1 MSDAPL
7 TIASP
12 EPVLS
17 VHESGSGRSWVWR
30 DERLASGDGRIAMAI
45 AQRAAIPELLARILH
60 SRDVDAARIP
70 AFLDP
75 RLRDWLP
82 DPSCLQGMND
92 AAARLAE
99 AVRSGETVGV
109 FGDYDVDGACGTTIL
124 TETLRE
130 LGCPV
135 FFHIPDRQKEGYGPN
150 GPALEALREKG
161 ATLLVC
167 VDCGTAAVDLLSGLA
182 VGGDIIVL
190 DHHKPDGAIL
200 PACLVVNPNR
210 LDCDSGLGHLCATS
224 VAFLTLVATC
234 RALRVA
240 GWFDTHEE
248 PALLRKLDLVAL
260 ATICDVMPLRD
271 LNRAFV
277 AQGLRVMGRGERLGL
292 ATLASVAGVK
302 ETASAMACGFAIG
315 PRINAGGRIAQ
326 AELGVKLLL
335 SDDAFEARALAE
347 KLDEINRQ
355 RQTVEA
361 DILTEAYHQAETQLD
376 SGHAVLFLHG
386 EDWHPGVVGIV
397 ASRVRERC
405 NRPVLVGALQ
415 DGKIKG
421 SARSVPGM
429 DIGAAV
435 ISACQSGLLLTGGG
449 HAMAAGFS
457 LDADKARAFH
467 AFLDD
472 ALSGARLRPRYDAL
486 CIDGILTLRGA
497 TTEIAAQLARLGPF
511 GTGHEEPV
519 IALSRVRAVKT
530 ERIGRD
536 GNTLRVILQGED
548 GGRLRGL
555 VFRAADKAFAA
566 LLEDRTMPVLHV
578 AGQLRCEQWQGQD
591 MLSFFILDAATI

>member
-1 MSDAPL
+1 MSDAP
-7 TIASP
+7 TIIASP

-17 VHESGSGRSWVWR
+17 VHESGSQRSWVWR
-30 DERLASGDGRIAMAI
+30 DDRLASGDGRIALAI

-60 SRDVDAARIP
+60 SRGVDAARIP

-75 RLRDWLP
+75 KLRDWLP
-82 DPSCLQGMND
+82 DPSCLTGMND
-92 AAARLAE
+92 AALRLAN
-99 AVRSGETVGV
+99 AVKTGETIGV
-109 FGDYDVDGACGTTIL
+109 FGDYDVDGACGTTLL

-150 GPALEALREKG
+150 GPALEGLRSKG
-161 ATLLVC
+161 ASLLIC
-167 VDCGTAAVDLLSGLA
+167 VDCGTASVDLLTSLKED
-182 VGGDIIVL
+182 GDIIVL

-200 PACLVVNPNR
+200 PDCLVVNPNR
-210 LDCDSGLGHLCATS
+210 LDCESGLGHLCATS
-224 VAFLTLVATC
+224 VAFLALIATC
-234 RALRVA
+234 RTLRA
-240 GWFDTHEE
+240 SGWFDAHEE

-292 ATLASVAGVK
+292 STLASVAGVK

-335 SDDAFEARALAE
+335 SDDAFEARALTE

-361 DILTEAYHQAETQLD
+361 DILNDAYAQAEAQLEA
-376 SGHAVLFLHG
+376 GHAALFLHG

-397 ASRVRERC
+397 ASRIRERC
-405 NRPVLVGALQ
+405 NRPVLVGALR
-415 DGKIKG
+415 DGRIKG
-421 SARSVPGM
+421 SARSVPGI
-429 DIGAAV
+429 DLGAAV
-435 ISACQSGLLLTGGG
+435 INACQSGLLLTGGG

-457 LDADKARAFH
+457 LDAARAAEFH
-467 AFLDD
+467 QFLDE
-472 ALSGARLRPRYDAL
+472 ALAQARLRPRHDSL
-486 CIDGILTLRGA
+486 CIDGVLTLRGA

-511 GTGHEEPV
+511 GAGHEEPV
-519 IALSRVRAVKT
+519 IAISRVRAVKT

-566 LLEDRTMPVLHV
+566 LLEDRAMPVLHV
-578 AGQLRCEQWQGQD
+578 AGQLRCEQWNGQD

>member
-1 MSDAPL
+1 MSDAPTL
-7 TIASP
+7 IIPP

-17 VHESGSGRSWVWR
+17 VHSSGSGRSWIWR
-30 DERLASGDGRIAMAI
+30 DERLATGDGRLALAM
-45 AQRAAIPELLARILH
+45 AQRAAIPEIVARILH
-60 SRDVDAARIP
+60 SRDVEVSRVAS
-70 AFLDP
+70 FLDP

-82 DPSCLQGMND
+82 DPSCIRSMD
-92 AAARLAE
+92 EASMRLAN
-99 AVRSGETVGV
+99 AVRSNETIGI

-130 LGCPV
+130 LGCTV
-135 FFHIPDRQKEGYGPN
+135 HFHIPDRQKEGYGPN
-150 GPALEALREKG
+150 GPALEALRHQG
-161 ATLLVC
+161 ATLLIC
-167 VDCGTAAVDLLSGLA
+167 VDCGTAATSLLDQLRKD
-182 VGGDIIVL
+182 GDIIVL
-190 DHHKPDGAIL
+190 DHHKPEGATLSGCI
-200 PACLVVNPNR
+200 VVNPNR
-210 LDCDSGLGHLCATS
+210 LDCTSGLGHLCATS
-224 VAFLTLVATC
+224 VAFLALIATC
-234 RALRVA
+234 RTLRLA
-240 GWFDTHEE
+240 GWFETHEE

-302 ETASAMACGFAIG
+302 ETTSAMACGFGIG

-361 DILTEAYHQAETQLD
+361 DILTEAYQQAEAQLEA
-376 SGHAVLFLHG
+376 GHAALFLHG

-397 ASRVRERC
+397 ASRVRERS
-405 NRPVLVGALQ
+405 NRPVLVGAVQ
-415 DGKIKG
+415 DGLIKG
-421 SARSVPGM
+421 SARSVPGI
-429 DIGAAV
+429 DIGAA
-435 ISACQSGLLLTGGG
+435 IIGASQSGLLLTGGG

-457 LDADKARAFH
+457 LAADKAEAFH
-467 AFLDD
+467 VFLDET
-472 ALSGARLRPRYDAL
+472 LSEARHRPRHDAL
-486 CIDGILTLRGA
+486 CIDGILSLRGA
-497 TTEIAAQLARLGPF
+497 TAEIATQLARLGPF

-519 IALSRVRAVKT
+519 IAISRVRAVKT

-555 VFRAADKAFAA
+555 VFRAGDKDYAA
-566 LLEDRTMPVLHV
+566 LLEDRAMPVLHV

-591 MLSFFILDAATI
+591 QLSFFILDAATI

>member
-1 MSDAPL
+1 MSDAPSL
-7 TIASP
+7 IASP

-17 VHESGSGRSWVWR
+17 VHSSGSGRAWVWR
-30 DERLASGDGRIAMAI
+30 DDSLATGDGRLALAM
-45 AQRAAIPELLARILH
+45 AQRAAIPEILARILH
-60 SRDVDAARIP
+60 SRGVDATRVA

-82 DPSCLQGMND
+82 DPSCLRDMD
-92 AAARLAE
+92 RASARLAE
-99 AVRSGETVGV
+99 AVRAGETIGV

-124 TETLRE
+124 TETLRD
-130 LGCPV
+130 LGCAV
-135 FFHIPDRQKEGYGPN
+135 HFHIPDRQKEGYGPN
-150 GPALEALREKG
+150 GPALEGLREKG
-161 ATLLVC
+161 ATLLIC
-167 VDCGTAAVDLLSGLA
+167 VDCGTAAVSLLDRLGESD
-182 VGGDIIVL
+182 DIIVL
-190 DHHKPDGAIL
+190 DHHKPDGAVL
-200 PACLVVNPNR
+200 PGCIVVNPNR

-224 VAFLTLVATC
+224 VAFLTLIATC
-234 RALRVA
+234 RALRLS

-302 ETASAMACGFAIG
+302 ETASAMACGFGIG

-326 AELGVKLLL
+326 AELGVTLLL

-361 DILTEAYHQAETQLD
+361 DILTEAYQQAEAQLEA
-376 SGHAVLFLHG
+376 GHAALFLHG

-405 NRPVLVGALQ
+405 NRPVLVGAVQ
-415 DGKIKG
+415 DGLIKG
-421 SARSVPGM
+421 SARSVPGI
-429 DIGAAV
+429 DIGAA
-435 ISACQSGLLLTGGG
+435 IIGASQSGLLLTGGG

-457 LDADKARAFH
+457 LPQDKAQAFH

-472 ALSGARLRPRYDAL
+472 TLAEARQRPRHDAL
-486 CIDGILTLRGA
+486 CIDGILSLRGA
-497 TTEIAAQLARLGPF
+497 TAEIATQLARLGPF
-511 GTGHEEPV
+511 GAGHEEPI
-519 IALSRVRAVKT
+519 IAISRVRAVKT

-555 VFRAADKAFAA
+555 VFRAADKAYAA
-566 LLEDRTMPVLHV
+566 LLEDRAMPVLHV

>member
-7 TIASP
+7 TISPP

-17 VHESGSGRSWVWR
+17 VHSSGSGRSWVWR
-30 DERLASGDGRIAMAI
+30 DDRLASGDGRVALAI
-45 AQRAAIPELLARILH
+45 AQRAAIPEIVARILH
-60 SRDVDAARIP
+60 SRDVDASRIP

-82 DPSCLQGMND
+82 DPSCLQGMN
-92 AAARLAE
+92 ATAERLAQ
-99 AVRSGETVGV
+99 AVRAGETVGI
-109 FGDYDVDGACGTTIL
+109 FGDYDVDGACGTAIL

-150 GPALEALREKG
+150 GPALQAMRDKG
-161 ATLLVC
+161 ASLLIC
-167 VDCGTAAVDLLSGLA
+167 VDCGTAAVDLLSGMSA
-182 VGGDIIVL
+182 EGDIIVL

-200 PACLVVNPNR
+200 PDCLVVNPNR

-224 VAFLTLVATC
+224 VAFLTLVAAC
-234 RALRVA
+234 RALRVS
-240 GWFDTHEE
+240 GWFDSHDE

-277 AQGLRVMGRGERLGL
+277 AQGLRIMGRGERLGL

-302 ETASAMACGFAIG
+302 ETASAMACGFALG

-326 AELGVKLLL
+326 AELGVTLLL

-361 DILTEAYHQAETQLD
+361 DILTEAYQQAEAQLD
-376 SGHAVLFLHG
+376 SGHAVLFLRG
-386 EDWHPGVVGIV
+386 QDWHPGVVGIV

-415 DGKIKG
+415 DGTIKG
-421 SARSVPGM
+421 SARSVPGI

-435 ISACQSGLLLTGGG
+435 IGACQSGLLRTGGG

-457 LDADKARAFH
+457 LDAERGSDFH
-467 AFLDD
+467 NFLDITL
-472 ALSGARLRPRYDAL
+472 AAARLRPRHDAL
-486 CIDGILTLRGA
+486 CIDGILSLRGA
-497 TTEIAAQLARLGPF
+497 TAEIAAQIARLGPF
-511 GTGHEEPV
+511 GAGHDEPV
-519 IALSRVRAVKT
+519 MAISRVRAVKS

-566 LLEDRTMPVLHV
+566 LLEDRAMPVLHV

>member
-1 MSDAPL
+1 MSDAPSFL
-7 TIASP
+7 VP
-12 EPVLS
+12 PDPVLS
-17 VHESGSGRSWVWR
+17 VHSSGSGRSWVWR
-30 DERLASGDGRIAMAI
+30 DEKLATGDGRVALAM
-45 AQRAAIPELLARILH
+45 AQRAGIPELLARILH
-60 SRDVDAARIP
+60 GRGVDPSQVA

-82 DPSCLQGMND
+82 DPSCLHSMD
-92 AAARLAE
+92 ETAARLAQ
-99 AVRSGETVGV
+99 AVRCGETVGV
-109 FGDYDVDGACGTTIL
+109 FGDYDVDGACGTTLL

-130 LGCPV
+130 LGCAV
-135 FFHIPDRQKEGYGPN
+135 HFHIPDRQKEGYGPN
-150 GPALEALREKG
+150 APALEGLRAKG

-167 VDCGTAAVDLLSGLA
+167 VDCGTAAVALLDALRGK
-182 VGGDIIVL
+182 GDIIVL

-200 PACLVVNPNR
+200 PGCLVVNPNR
-210 LDCDSGLGHLCATS
+210 LDCGSGLGHLCATS

-234 RALRVA
+234 RALRLS
-240 GWFDTHEE
+240 GWFETHEE
-248 PALLRKLDLVAL
+248 PALLGKLDLVAL

-292 ATLASVAGVK
+292 STLASVAGVK
-302 ETASAMACGFAIG
+302 ETASAMACGFGIG

-335 SDDAFEARALAE
+335 SEDAFEARALAE

-361 DILTEAYHQAETQLD
+361 DILTEAYHQAESQLEA
-376 SGHAVLFLHG
+376 GHAALFLHG
-386 EDWHPGVVGIV
+386 ESWHPGVVGIV

-405 NRPVLVGALQ
+405 NRPTLIGALQ
-415 DGKIKG
+415 DGVIKG
-421 SARSVPGM
+421 SARSVPGL

-435 ISACQSGLLLTGGG
+435 IAACQSGLLLTGGG

-457 LDADKARAFH
+457 LPAEKAGAFH
-467 AFLDD
+467 AHLDQALAEARHRPRHD
-472 ALSGARLRPRYDAL
+472 ALS
-486 CIDGILTLRGA
+486 IDGVLALRGA

-511 GTGHEEPV
+511 GAGHEEPV
-519 IALSRVRAVKT
+519 IAISRVRAVKS

-555 VFRAADKAFAA
+555 VFRAADKTFAE
-566 LLEDRTMPVLHV
+566 LLEDRAMPVLHV

>member
-1 MSDAPL
+1 MSDAPSSL
-7 TIASP
+7 ASP

-17 VHESGSGRSWVWR
+17 IHSSGSGRRWVWR
-30 DERLASGDGRIAMAI
+30 DESLASGDGRLALAM
-45 AQRAAIPELLARILH
+45 AQRAAIPEILARILF
-60 SRDVDAARIP
+60 SRGVEATRVA

-75 RLRDWLP
+75 RLKDWLP
-82 DPSCLQGMND
+82 DPSCLRDMD
-92 AAARLAE
+92 RTAARLAD
-99 AVRSGETVGV
+99 AVRNSETIGV

-124 TETLRE
+124 TETLRD
-130 LGCPV
+130 LGCAV
-135 FFHIPDRQKEGYGPN
+135 HFHIPDRQKEGYGPN
-150 GPALEALREKG
+150 GPALEGLREKG
-161 ATLLVC
+161 ASLLIC
-167 VDCGTAAVDLLSGLA
+167 VDCGTAAIGLLDTLRQ
-182 VGGDIIVL
+182 GGDIIVL
-190 DHHKPDGAIL
+190 DHHKPDGAVL
-200 PACLVVNPNR
+200 PGCFVVNPNR
-210 LDCDSGLGHLCATS
+210 LDCESGLGHLCATS
-224 VAFLTLVATC
+224 VAFLTLIATC
-234 RALRVA
+234 RTLRLS
-240 GWFDTHEE
+240 GWFEGREE

-302 ETASAMACGFAIG
+302 ETASAMACGFGIG

-326 AELGVKLLL
+326 SDLGVKLLL

-361 DILTEAYHQAETQLD
+361 DILTDAYRQAEMQLGAD
-376 SGHAVLFLHG
+376 HAALFLHG
-386 EDWHPGVVGIV
+386 ESWHPGVVGIV

-415 DGKIKG
+415 DGVIKG
-421 SARSVPGM
+421 SARSVPGI
-429 DIGAAV
+429 DIGAA
-435 ISACQSGLLLTGGG
+435 IIGAQQSGLLLTGGG

-457 LDADKARAFH
+457 LEAEKAPAFH
-467 AFLDD
+467 AFLDE
-472 ALSGARLRPRYDAL
+472 ALNQARERPRHDAL
-486 CIDGILTLRGA
+486 CIDGILSLRGA
-497 TTEIAAQLARLGPF
+497 TTEIASQLARLGPF
-511 GTGHEEPV
+511 GAGHEEPV
-519 IALSRVRAVKT
+519 IAISRVRAVKT

-566 LLEDRTMPVLHV
+566 LLEDRAMPVLHV

-591 MLSFFILDAATI
+591 MLSFFISDAATI